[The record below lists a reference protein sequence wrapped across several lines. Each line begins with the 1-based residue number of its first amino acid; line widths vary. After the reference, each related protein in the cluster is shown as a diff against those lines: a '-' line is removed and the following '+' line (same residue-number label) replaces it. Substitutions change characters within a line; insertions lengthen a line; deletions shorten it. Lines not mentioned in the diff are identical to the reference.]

1 MAATGAGWLVSAEPQ
16 AVVGIDGAV
25 AELILNRPRRL
36 NAITEEMLLAIED
49 GIDLIEARRSVRA
62 LVVRGEGRAFCA
74 GADLA
79 AAGLRL
85 DDADELAGHAAIWRR
100 VLQRLESSPVPS
112 IAAVHGVAVAGG
124 LELTLACDMV
134 AMAADARI
142 GDGHAKWG
150 LFPSG
155 GVTQRLPRTTGK
167 RHASWLLFSGELV
180 DAREALAIGLVNA
193 VVPPE
198 ELLDHVR
205 DMARTIAA
213 RSPAAVASMK
223 QAVRAG
229 SDGAALGAGLDLEG
243 RLLQEHRH
251 RPDMKIGQAAF
262 TSRTDPRFP
271 DL

>member
-1 MAATGAGWLVSAEPQ
+1 MAATEAGWRVIAEPQ
-16 AVVGIDGAV
+16 AVVSIDGAV
-25 AELILNRPRRL
+25 AELILNRPGSL

-49 GIDLIEARRSVRA
+49 GIGLIEARRSVRA

-79 AAGLRL
+79 AAASRL
-85 DDADELAGHAAIWRR
+85 DAADELAEHAAIWRR

-150 LFPSG
+150 LAPSG
-155 GVTQRLPRTTGK
+155 GATQRLPRTTGR

-205 DMARTIAA
+205 DMARTIAS
-213 RSPAAVASMK
+213 RSPAAVTSMK
-223 QAVRAG
+223 RAVRAG
-229 SDGAALGAGLDLEG
+229 LDGATLGDGLDLEG
-243 RLLQEHRH
+243 RLLQEHGH

-262 TSRTDPRFP
+262 TSRSVPRFP
-271 DL
+271 DR